1 MTNGSVVFQGTK
13 EEAIKYF
20 ASIGF
25 IKEQKLMTYPDFF
38 IKIIKLNLTDESET
52 KYNLLPECWKN
63 HIKELKIEYTKPI
76 ETKFKRFSMIKK
88 AATILMSNLSSDDFF
103 SSIYHI
109 ILPNIIFLYNVFK
122 VSKYILKIK
131 TNQIEF
137 YPDKSSNIKIPSSS
151 NIFNMLHEFIL
162 DDTRF
167 CHDLVFEE
175 IDGSKT
181 FSSYWKDNPILI
193 IGVYLF

>member
-25 IKEQKLMTYPDFF
+25 IKEQKLITYPDFF
-38 IKIIKLNLTDESET
+38 LKIIKLNLTDESET
-52 KYNLLPECWKN
+52 KYNLLTECWRN

-76 ETKFKRFSMIKK
+76 ETKFKKFSMIKK
-88 AATILMSNLSSDDFF
+88 AATILMSNLSSGDFF

-109 ILPNIIFLYNVFK
+109 ILPNIIFLYYVFK
-122 VSKYILKIK
+122 VSKYMLKIQ
-131 TNQIEF
+131 TEYEINQIVF
-137 YPDKSSNIKIPSSS
+137 YSDKSSNIKIPSSS
-151 NIFNMLHEFIL
+151 SIFNMLHEFIL
-162 DDTRF
+162 FDTRF

-175 IDGSKT
+175 IDDSKT
-181 FSSYWKDNPILI
+181 FSSY
-193 IGVYLF
+193 